1 MSDRMFELLPAVY
14 RDRDAAQ
21 GGPLRA
27 LLRLVNGQAE
37 LLRDDVAR
45 LYENWFIE
53 TCEDWAVPYLGE
65 LVGYTAAPEA
75 VGAADASIPALGRAL
90 TPRRDVANA
99 LRARRRRGTLQL
111 LERLA
116 QDVAQWP
123 GHAVETRRR
132 LWTTANLRGADP
144 AAPRTASVR
153 DAGVLARTG
162 GPFDALP
169 RLPDVRRIGAAPR
182 AGRPNVPGIA
192 LWVWPLRTH
201 SLTRAPAYCA
211 EEVAKHAF
219 TFSALGNDAPL
230 FSPAVPGRSVPE
242 EGPDPGPITRRELHR
257 RPGDFYGEGK
267 AFVIYTGTR
276 RTPVPVEDIVSTDLT
291 GWRYQPPVGKV
302 AVDPESGRIH
312 FPRHAAPRG
321 GVWVSWYQGFSGDV
335 GGGEYAVQ
343 HPVFVPAE
351 DGEAVSLY
359 RVGRHGRF
367 RRLRDALAAWRKEH
381 PLRAAI
387 EITDSGVYTDS
398 VRIRLDQGQA
408 LQIRAA
414 SGARPVIRLLDL
426 SNNRSD
432 ALRVR
437 GAGGT
442 ALVLDGLV
450 ITGRPV
456 HAEGELA
463 CLILRH
469 CTLVPGW
476 ALGSDCEPQRPA
488 EPSLEIFSPRA
499 CVTVEHSILG
509 SIQVVLDEVADD
521 PVPVRIRDSIVDATS
536 NDREA
541 IGAPGCPVAHVALS
555 IERSTVFGRV
565 QVHAIEHAEDSVFAG
580 QVKVARRQVGCMR
593 FCYAPPG
600 SRTPRRYACQ
610 PDGVEAAA
618 SQAEPAGPVRDALLR
633 RERMRVRPRFGSVR
647 YGNPRY
653 ARLAEDC
660 AREIVRGAGDASE
673 MGVFHDLYQPQRAA
687 NLDARLQQ
695 FTPAGFDAGIVYAS

>member
-1 MSDRMFELLPAVY
+1 MSDRLFELLPAVY

-27 LLRLVNGQAE
+27 LLRLVGGQAD
-37 LLRDDVAR
+37 LMRDDVAR

-53 TCEDWAVPYLGE
+53 TCEDWAVPYIGE
-65 LVGYTAAPEA
+65 LVGYTPAAEA
-75 VGAADASIPALGRAL
+75 AAAADAGSRALGRAL

-99 LRARRRRGTLQL
+99 LRARRRRGTLAL

-144 AAPRTASVR
+144 SSPRTASVR
-153 DAGVLARTG
+153 DAGMLARTG
-162 GPFDALP
+162 GPYDALP
-169 RLPDVRRIGAAPR
+169 RLPDVRRIGAPAP

-192 LWVWPLRTH
+192 LWVWPLRTY
-201 SLTRAPAYCA
+201 SLTRSPAYCA

-219 TFSALGNDAPL
+219 TFSALGNDVPL
-230 FSPAVPGRSVPE
+230 FSPSAPGRSVPE
-242 EGPDPGPITRRELHR
+242 EGPDPGPITRRELDR

-267 AFVIYTGTR
+267 AFVIYTGPR
-276 RTPVPVEDIVSTDLT
+276 RTPVPLEDIVSTDLT
-291 GWRYQPPVGKV
+291 GWRYQPPAGKV
-302 AVDPESGRIH
+302 AVDPELGRIH
-312 FPRHAAPRG
+312 FPRLAAPRG
-321 GVWVSWYQGFSGDV
+321 GVWVSWHHGFSADV
-335 GGGEYAVQ
+335 GGGEYAVRR
-343 HPVFVPAE
+343 PVFVPVA
-351 DGEAVSLY
+351 DDKPVPLY

-381 PLRAAI
+381 PPRAAI

-398 VRIRLDQGQA
+398 VRIRLDEGQA

-437 GAGGT
+437 GARNT

-456 HAEGELA
+456 HAEGELS
-463 CLILRH
+463 CLVLRH

-476 ALGSDCEPQRPA
+476 ALGSDGEPQRPA
-488 EPSLEIFSPRA
+488 EPSLEIFSARA

-509 SIQVVLDEVADD
+509 SVQVVLDEVAED
-521 PVPVRIRDSIVDATS
+521 PVPIRVRDSIVDATS
-536 NDREA
+536 SDREA

-565 QVHAIEHAEDSVFAG
+565 QVHAIQHAEDSIFTG

-593 FCYAPPG
+593 FCYAPPE

-610 PDGVEAAA
+610 PDGVDAAA
-618 SQAEPAGPVRDALLR
+618 REAEPPGPVRDALVH
-633 RERMRVRPRFGSVR
+633 RERQRVRPRFGSVR
-647 YGNPRY
+647 YGSPRY
-653 ARLAEDC
+653 ARLTEDC
-660 AREIVRGAGDASE
+660 AKEIVRGASDTSE
-673 MGVFHDLYQPQRAA
+673 MGVFHDLFQPQRAA
-687 NLDARLQQ
+687 NLNARLQQ
-695 FTPAGFDAGIVYAS
+695 FTPAGHDAGIVYAS

>member
-1 MSDRMFELLPAVY
+1 MSDRLFELLPAVY
-14 RDRDAAQ
+14 RDRDAAR

-27 LLRLVNGQAE
+27 LLRLVGGQAD
-37 LLRDDVAR
+37 LLRDDVGR
-45 LYENWFIE
+45 LYENWFVE
-53 TCEDWAVPYLGE
+53 TCEDWAVPYIGE
-65 LVGYTAAPEA
+65 LVGYTPAPEA
-75 VGAADASIPALGRAL
+75 AGAADAAGRALGRAL
-90 TPRRDVANA
+90 APRRDVANA
-99 LRARRRRGTLQL
+99 LRARRRRGTLEL

-144 AAPRTASVR
+144 ASPRTASVR

-201 SLTRAPAYCA
+201 SLTRSPAYCA

-230 FSPAVPGRSVPE
+230 FYPAVPGRPVPD

-257 RPGDFYGEGK
+257 RPADFYGEGK
-267 AFVIYTGTR
+267 AFVIYTGTH
-276 RTPVPVEDIVSTDLT
+276 RTPVPIEEIVATDLS
-291 GWRYQPPVGKV
+291 GWRYQPPAGKV
-302 AVDPESGRIH
+302 AVDPELGRIH

-321 GVWVSWYQGFSGDV
+321 GVWVSWHQGFSGDV
-335 GGGEYAVQ
+335 GGGEYPVRR
-343 HPVFVPAE
+343 PVFAPG
-351 DGEAVSLY
+351 GEGPPPLY

-367 RRLRDALAAWRKEH
+367 RRLRDALAAWRSDR
-381 PLRAAI
+381 PRRAAI

-398 VRIRLDQGQA
+398 VRIRLDEGQA

-426 SNNRSD
+426 SSNRSD

-437 GAGGT
+437 GAADT

-463 CLILRH
+463 CLVLRH

-476 ALGSDCEPQRPA
+476 ALASDCQPQRPA

-509 SIQVVLDEVADD
+509 SVQVVLDEVAGD
-521 PVPVRIRDSIVDATS
+521 PVPLRVRDSILDATS
-536 NDREA
+536 TAREA
-541 IGAPGCPVAHVALS
+541 IGAPGHPVAHVALS
-555 IERSTVFGRV
+555 IERSTVLGQV
-565 QVHAIEHAEDSVFAG
+565 QVHAIHHAEDTVFAG

-610 PDGVEAAA
+610 PDGVEAQAA
-618 SQAEPAGPVRDALLR
+618 RTEPPGPVRDALLH
-633 RERMRVRPRFGSVR
+633 RERLRVRPRFGSVR
-647 YGNPRY
+647 YGTPRY
-653 ARLAEDC
+653 ARLADDC
-660 AREIVRGAGDASE
+660 AREIVRGASDTSE
-673 MGVFHDLYQPQRAA
+673 MGVFHDLFQPQRAA

-695 FTPAGFDAGIVYAS
+695 FTPARHDAGIVYAS